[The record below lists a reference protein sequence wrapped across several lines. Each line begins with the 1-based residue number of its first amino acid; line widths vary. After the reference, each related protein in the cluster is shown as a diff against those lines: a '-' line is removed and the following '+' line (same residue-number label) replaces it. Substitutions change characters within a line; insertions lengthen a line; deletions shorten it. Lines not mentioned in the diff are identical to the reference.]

1 MKSQRGKGQGVAFD
15 QAPGI
20 YLNELTGVAALPL
33 CGILISLCQHLYLP
47 QISGFGAKAAE
58 IPWQMRRNRWPVVVP
73 FSWGKEG
80 LVWVEVWVGGRGP
93 SLSVG
98 ATVAGQ
104 APPRFGSS
112 LAVRK
117 I

>member
-1 MKSQRGKGQGVAFD
+1 M
-15 QAPGI
+15 
-20 YLNELTGVAALPL
+20 

-58 IPWQMRRNRWPVVVP
+58 IPWQMRRNRWPVAVP

-80 LVWVEVWVGGRGP
+80 LVWVEVWVGGQGP

-104 APPRFGSS
+104 APPQALEVHLQSGKFEVRRFKVFVPTIIGGHTVGD
-112 LAVRK
+112 LAPARR
-117 I
+117 

>member
-1 MKSQRGKGQGVAFD
+1 MWNPDFSL
-15 QAPGI
+15 P
-20 YLNELTGVAALPL
+20 ALVFTPNL
-33 CGILISLCQHLYLP
+33 
-47 QISGFGAKAAE
+47 SGFGAKAAE
-58 IPWQMRRNRWPVVVP
+58 IPWQMRSNRWPVVVP

-80 LVWVEVWVGGRGP
+80 LVWVEVWVRGRGP